1 MSSTR
6 PLPPTGHRDAAAYGG
21 AGWSPRH
28 SSLRD
33 EIGSAW
39 AQCGVDSE
47 WQTLRAVLL
56 HRPGNELAISADPDA
71 MQMIDAPNPADAAA
85 QHDSLA
91 HRYGEHGVHVHLVEP
106 GERPPPNMMF
116 VADLM
121 FMTPAGAIIARPAST
136 VRAGEERWVARRIAD
151 IGVPILRT
159 IGGRGVFEGA
169 DAMWLDARTVLIS
182 VGLRTNTEGAAQVTA
197 TLREQNI
204 DALIVDSPVGTMHL
218 MGQFR
223 IVDRD
228 LALVTYGLFP
238 WRGLEALRERG
249 YNVLFFPD
257 DTEVARG
264 AAANFVTL
272 GPRRIL
278 MPAGNPISQRFYEEH
293 GMTCITVEI
302 GELLKAAGA
311 IGCLS
316 GIVARDP
323 AG

>member
-1 MSSTR
+1 MTSTNS
-6 PLPPTGHRDAAAYGG
+6 LPPTDHRNTAAYGG
-21 AGWSPRH
+21 AGWSPRRG
-28 SSLRD
+28 SLND
-33 EIGSAW
+33 ELGSTW
-39 AQCGVDSE
+39 AQSGLDCE

-56 HRPGNELAISADPDA
+56 HRPGPELAASADPNA
-71 MQMIDAPNPADAAA
+71 MQMIDAPDPVTAAA
-85 QHDSLA
+85 QHDALA
-91 HRYGEHGVHVHLVEP
+91 DRYREHGVNVHLVEP
-106 GERPPPNMMF
+106 SQRPPPNMMF

-136 VRAGEERWVARRIAD
+136 VRAGEERWVARRVAD

-169 DAMWLDARTVLIS
+169 DAMWLDPRTVLIS
-182 VGLRTNTEGAAQVTA
+182 IGLRTNAEGAAQVAA

-228 LALVTYGLFP
+228 LALVAHGRFP

-249 YNVLFFPD
+249 YRVHFFPD
-257 DTEVARG
+257 DDEMARG
-264 AAANFVTL
+264 AAANFVPL

-278 MPAGNPISQRFYEEH
+278 MPAGNLTSQRFYEEH
-293 GMTCITVEI
+293 GIMCITVEI
-302 GELLKAAGA
+302 GELLKGAGA
-311 IGCLS
+311 VGCLS
-316 GIVARDP
+316 GILARDP

>member
-1 MSSTR
+1 MASINS
-6 PLPPTGHRDAAAYGG
+6 LPPTDRRDSAAYGG
-21 AGWSPRH
+21 AGWSPRR
-28 SSLRD
+28 SSLS
-33 EIGSAW
+33 EELGSIW
-39 AQCGVDSE
+39 AQCGVNSE

-56 HRPGNELAISADPDA
+56 HRPGRELATSTDPNA
-71 MQMIDAPNPADAAA
+71 MQMMDAPDPVAAAA
-85 QHDSLA
+85 QHDTLA
-91 HRYGEHGVHVHLVEP
+91 DRYREHGVHVHLVEP
-106 GERPPPNMMF
+106 AQRPPPNMMF

-136 VRAGEERWVARRIAD
+136 VRAGEERWVGRRIAD
-151 IGVPILRT
+151 MGVPILRS

-169 DAMWLDARTVLIS
+169 DAMWLDPHTVVIS
-182 VGLRTNTEGAAQVTA
+182 VGLRTNAEGAAQVAT

-228 LALVTYGLFP
+228 LALVAHGRFP

-249 YNVLFFPD
+249 YRVLFFPD
-257 DTEVARG
+257 DDEVARG
-264 AAANFVTL
+264 AAANFVPL
-272 GPRRIL
+272 GPRRIV
-278 MPAGNPISQRFYEEH
+278 MPAGNPVSQRFYEEH
-293 GMTCITVEI
+293 GIACITVEI

-316 GIVARDP
+316 GIVARDLT
-323 AG
+323 G